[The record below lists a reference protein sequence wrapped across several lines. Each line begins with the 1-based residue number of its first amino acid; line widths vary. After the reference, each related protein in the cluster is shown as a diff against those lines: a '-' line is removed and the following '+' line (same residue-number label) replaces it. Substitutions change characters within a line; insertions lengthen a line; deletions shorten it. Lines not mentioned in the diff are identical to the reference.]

1 MVNQLTAMLVK
12 RIQQAYKEN
21 SKTMPKN
28 FGKGAIKIN
37 TLVSNLRDSRVSD
50 SASRRASTQQVS
62 ELARSRS
69 GEPCEREAP
78 GRGRTRGG

>member
-28 FGKGAIKIN
+28 FGKGAIEIN
-37 TLVSNLRDSRVSD
+37 TLVSNLRDSRVSVEASKY
-50 SASRRASTQQVS
+50 SASFGVGAIAVR
-62 ELARSRS
+62 
-69 GEPCEREAP
+69 
-78 GRGRTRGG
+78 